1 MKAIEPILN
10 DIGTG
15 TIENFHIDNNNNEI
29 VVHIKGNNGNLKT
42 LRFKDIK
49 GYYFMDISDS
59 NNLNLDDYISDLNTV
74 SYYKSGFGRFA
85 NVNMN
90 NPKNVN
96 VSIPNF
102 AINLINS
109 SIFIEAETI
118 EIDEESYKVNFPN

>member
-1 MKAIEPILN
+1 MKSIEPILN

-15 TIENFHIDNNNNEI
+15 TIENFHIDNSNNEI
-29 VVHIKGNNGNLKT
+29 VVHIKGKNGHLKT
-42 LRFKDIK
+42 LKFKDIK

-59 NNLNLDDYISDLNTV
+59 NTLQLDDYISNLNTV
-74 SYYKSGFGRFA
+74 SYYESGFGRFA

-96 VSIPNF
+96 VSVPNF

-118 EIDEESYKVNFPN
+118 EIDEESYQVNFPN